1 MAVAASTPI
10 ELIENVYANLDENI
24 ALGREKLG
32 RGLTLAEKVLIN
44 HLASTDQD
52 LDRGASYVD
61 LRPDRVAMQDATAQM
76 AWLQFMTAGL
86 DEVAVPTTTHCD
98 HLIQARDD
106 GKTDLL
112 AASESNEEVYDFL
125 ESVCAKYGAGFWK
138 PGSGI
143 IHQVVLEQY
152 AFPGGMMIGTDS
164 HTPNAGGLG
173 MIAVGVGGADAVD
186 VMTGFAWNVRWPK
199 AIGVHLTG
207 ELSGWS
213 APKDIILKVAEVLT
227 VKGGTG
233 AIVEYFGPGAE
244 SLSCTGKATICNM
257 GAEIGATTSLFG
269 YDQAMSRYLKS
280 TGREAVADAADKV
293 AIHLRAD
300 DEVMANPSAYYDEV
314 IEIDLSSLAP
324 HINGPH
330 TPDLA
335 REVGDLGAE
344 AEKNGWPSTIS
355 AALIGSC
362 TNSSYEDITRAASI
376 AREAASKGL
385 TVKSKLLITPGS
397 EQVRAT
403 IERDGL
409 LADFEALGA
418 TVLANACGPC
428 IGQWDRSAEE
438 GHIAGQPNVIVTSYN
453 RNFPKRNDG
462 DAATLAFVTSP
473 ETVMALALA
482 GTVDFDPLSDTL
494 TNDKGEEVSL
504 SVPVGIELPPEGFDP
519 GQDTFVAPPAD
530 GSAVQVKVD
539 ASSERLQLLEPFPA
553 WDGSDY
559 EDLPVLVKAQGK
571 FTTDHISMA
580 GPWLKYR
587 GHLENISGNL
597 YLGAV
602 NAFDGYD
609 VGHGKNQLN
618 GETQT
623 FPDIA
628 RSYHE
633 AGQGWVVIGDENMGE
648 GSSREHAAM
657 EPRFRGGLVA
667 IARSFAR
674 IHETNL
680 KKQGMLPLTFVEP
693 QDYERIGEDDRIAV
707 RSLAQLAPGH
717 SLDVEVTS
725 PDGTTWSFSA
735 NHTFSSEQIEWFKA
749 GSALNII
756 KASL

>member
-44 HLASTDQD
+44 HLASTDQE
-52 LDRGASYVD
+52 LDRGISYVD

-293 AIHLRAD
+293 AMHLRAD
-300 DEVMANPSAYYDEV
+300 DEVMANPSAFYDEV
-314 IEIDLSSLAP
+314 IEIDLSTLAP

-344 AEKNGWPSTIS
+344 AKANGWPSSIS

-494 TNDKGEEVSL
+494 TNDQGDEVSL

-519 GQDTFVAPPAD
+519 GQDTFVAPPPD

-559 EDLPVLVKAQGK
+559 QDLPVLVKARGK

-602 NAFDGYD
+602 NAYEGYD

-680 KKQGMLPLTFVEP
+680 KKQGMLPLTFVDP
-693 QDYERIGEDDRIAV
+693 QDYERIEEDDRIAV

-717 SLDVEVTS
+717 PLEVEVTS

-735 NHTFSSEQIEWFKA
+735 NHSFSSEQIEWFKA

>member
-10 ELIENVYANLDENI
+10 ELIENVYANLDDNI

-44 HLASTDQD
+44 HLASTDQE
-52 LDRGASYVD
+52 LDRGISYVD

-112 AASESNEEVYDFL
+112 TASESNEEVYDFL

-300 DEVMANPSAYYDEV
+300 DEVMANPSAFYDEV

-344 AEKNGWPSTIS
+344 AKANGWPSSIS

-494 TNDKGEEVSL
+494 TNDQGDEVSL

-519 GQDTFVAPPAD
+519 GQDTFVAPPPD

-539 ASSERLQLLEPFPA
+539 ASSERLQLLEPFAA

-559 EDLPVLVKAQGK
+559 EGLPVLVKARGK

-602 NAFDGYD
+602 NAYEGYD

-618 GETQT
+618 NETQT

-680 KKQGMLPLTFVEP
+680 KKQGMLPLTFVDPE
-693 QDYERIGEDDRIAV
+693 DYERIGEDDRIAV
-707 RSLAQLAPGH
+707 RSLAQLAPGN
-717 SLDVEVTS
+717 SLEVEVTS

-735 NHTFSSEQIEWFKA
+735 NHSFSSEQIEWFKA

>member
-52 LDRGASYVD
+52 LDRGVSYVD

-300 DEVMANPSAYYDEV
+300 DEVMANPGAYYDEV

-494 TNDKGEEVSL
+494 TNNKGEEVSL

-680 KKQGMLPLTFVEP
+680 KKQGMLPLTFVDP